1 MRLKGVLAMTTIQPT
16 MSRTSQE
23 RRKNIIAAL
32 KYIPLLFLL
41 FFFTF
46 PLLFMIASSFKGS
59 NQQIFAD
66 LRTFRAFL
74 PVGNVSLDNFRF
86 VFENSNFPRYL
97 LNSVIISAI
106 TIVLTIIINSMAAY
120 ALSRLKWPG
129 QKLILAII
137 IATLIIPGQA
147 TLMPLLLLVA
157 NLPSL
162 SFAEGLTI
170 TKGWLDTYHVLIIP
184 FVASAFSIFLFYQF
198 FLEIP
203 KDLDEAAMVDGAT
216 RFQIFYKIIV
226 PISGPVFAT
235 VAILTFIGSWNTFL
249 WPIMTIQSDELRPVM
264 VGLQFFFQQNVQW
277 GQVMA
282 YATLITIPVLVF
294 FFIFQNAFVR
304 SIATTGIKG

>member
-1 MRLKGVLAMTTIQPT
+1 MTTLQPS
-16 MSRTSQE
+16 MSSTSRE
-23 RRKNIIAAL
+23 TRKLIAGAL
-32 KYIPLLFLL
+32 KYIPLVLLL

-46 PLLFMIASSFKGS
+46 PLLFMIASSLKSS
-59 NQQIFAD
+59 NQQIFSD
-66 LRTFRAFL
+66 LRSFRAFL
-74 PVGNVSLDNFRF
+74 PVGDVSLDNFRF

-97 LNSVIISAI
+97 LNSVIISAV
-106 TIVLTIIINSMAAY
+106 TILLSLTINSLAAY
-120 ALSRLKWPG
+120 ALSRLKWSG
-129 QKLILAII
+129 QKLILAVI

-157 NLPSL
+157 NLPSI

-170 TKGWLDTYHVLIIP
+170 TKGWLDTYHVLIVP

-226 PISGPVFAT
+226 PISGAVFAT
-235 VAILTFIGSWNTFL
+235 VAILTFIASWNTFL

-264 VGLQFFFQQNVQW
+264 VGLQFFYQQNVQW

-282 YATLITIPVLVF
+282 YSTLITIPVLVF
-294 FFIFQNAFVR
+294 FFAFQNAFVQ

>member
-1 MRLKGVLAMTTIQPT
+1 MTTIQPT
-16 MSRTSQE
+16 MSPASKET
-23 RRKNIIAAL
+23 RKVITVAL
-32 KYIPLLFLL
+32 KYIPLIFLL

-66 LRTFRAFL
+66 LRSFRAFL
-74 PVGNVSLDNFRF
+74 PVGDVSLDNFKF

-106 TIVLTIIINSMAAY
+106 TILLSIIINSLAAY

-157 NLPSL
+157 NLPSI

-170 TKGWLDTYHVLIIP
+170 TKGWLDTYHVLIVP

-198 FLEIP
+198 FLELP

-235 VAILTFIGSWNTFL
+235 VAILTFIASWNTFL

-282 YATLITIPVLVF
+282 YSTLITIPVLLF
-294 FFIFQNAFVR
+294 FFIFQNAFVK

>member
-1 MRLKGVLAMTTIQPT
+1 MRVKGVLAMTAIQPT

-23 RRKNIIAAL
+23 TRKNITAAL

-66 LRTFRAFL
+66 LRSFRAFL
-74 PVGNVSLDNFRF
+74 PVGDVSLDNFKF

-106 TIVLTIIINSMAAY
+106 TILLSIIINSMAAY

-170 TKGWLDTYHVLIIP
+170 TKGWLDTYHVMIVP

-235 VAILTFIGSWNTFL
+235 VAILTFIASWNTFL

-282 YATLITIPVLVF
+282 YSTLITIPVLVF
-294 FFIFQNAFVR
+294 FFAFQNAFVK

>member
-1 MRLKGVLAMTTIQPT
+1 MTALQPT
-16 MSRTSQE
+16 VSRTSNE
-23 RRKNIIAAL
+23 TRKILMTVL
-32 KYIPLLFLL
+32 KYIPLLLLL

-66 LRTFRAFL
+66 LRTVRAFL
-74 PVGNVSLDNFRF
+74 PVGDVSLDNFRF

-106 TIVLTIIINSMAAY
+106 TILLTIIINSMAAY

-170 TKGWLDTYHVLIIP
+170 TKGWLDTYHVMIVP

-198 FLEIP
+198 FLELP

-282 YATLITIPVLVF
+282 YSTLITIPVLLF
-294 FFIFQNAFVR
+294 FFIFQNAFVK

>member
-1 MRLKGVLAMTTIQPT
+1 MTTLQYAP
-16 MSRTSQE
+16 RSQ
-23 RRKNIIAAL
+23 KMQKTAITIL

-46 PLLFMIASSFKGS
+46 PLLFMIASSFKVS

-74 PVGNVSLDNFRF
+74 PPGDASLDNFTF
-86 VFENSNFPRYL
+86 VFENSNFPRYI
-97 LNSVIISAI
+97 LNSVGISGV
-106 TIVLTIIINSMAAY
+106 TILLSLVINSLAAY
-120 ALSRLKWPG
+120 ALSRLRWRG
-129 QKLILAII
+129 QKAILAGI

-147 TLMPLLLLVA
+147 AAMPLLLLVA

-162 SFAEGLTI
+162 SFADGLHL
-170 TKGWLDTYHVLIIP
+170 TKGWLDTYHVQIIP

-198 FLEIP
+198 FQEIP
-203 KDLDEAAMVDGAT
+203 KDLDEAAMVDGAS

-235 VAILTFIGSWNTFL
+235 VSILTFISSWNSFL
-249 WPIMTIQSDELRPVM
+249 WPIMTVQSDELRPVL
-264 VGLQFFFQQNVQW
+264 VGLQFFYQRDVQW

-282 YATLITIPVLVF
+282 YSTMITIPVLIF
-294 FFIFQNAFVR
+294 FFIFQSAFVK
-304 SIATTGIKG
+304 SIASTGIKG

>member
-1 MRLKGVLAMTTIQPT
+1 MLAT
-16 MSRTSQE
+16 
-23 RRKNIIAAL
+23 AL
-32 KYIPLLFLL
+32 KYVPLILLL

-46 PLLFMIASSFKGS
+46 PLLFMIASSFKAS

-66 LRTFRAFL
+66 LRSVRAFL
-74 PVGNVSLDNFRF
+74 PVGKVSLDNFKF
-86 VFENSNFPRYL
+86 VFQNSNFPRYL

-106 TIVLTIIINSMAAY
+106 TILLSLTINSLAAY
-120 ALSRLKWPG
+120 ALCRLKWPG

-157 NLPSL
+157 NLPTI
-162 SFAEGLTI
+162 SFAHGIAI

-235 VAILTFIGSWNTFL
+235 VSILTFIASWNTFL

-264 VGLQFFFQQNVQW
+264 VGLQFFYQQNVQW

-282 YATLITIPVLVF
+282 YSTMITIPVLLF
-294 FFIFQNAFVR
+294 FFAFQNAFVK

>member
-1 MRLKGVLAMTTIQPT
+1 MTTIQPT
-16 MSRTSQE
+16 MSPASKET
-23 RRKNIIAAL
+23 RKVITVAL
-32 KYIPLLFLL
+32 KYIPLIFLL

-46 PLLFMIASSFKGS
+46 PLLFMIASSLKGS

-66 LRTFRAFL
+66 LRSFRAFL
-74 PVGNVSLDNFRF
+74 PVGDVSLDNFKF

-106 TIVLTIIINSMAAY
+106 TILLSIIINSLAAY

-157 NLPSL
+157 NLPSI

-170 TKGWLDTYHVLIIP
+170 TKGWLDTYHVLIVP

-198 FLEIP
+198 FLELP

-235 VAILTFIGSWNTFL
+235 VAILTFIASWNTFL

-282 YATLITIPVLVF
+282 YSTLITIPVLLF
-294 FFIFQNAFVR
+294 FFIFQNAFVK

>member
-1 MRLKGVLAMTTIQPT
+1 MTTIQPT
-16 MSRTSQE
+16 MSPTSQAT
-23 RRKNIIAAL
+23 RKNITAAL
-32 KYIPLLFLL
+32 KYIPLLLLL

-66 LRTFRAFL
+66 LRSFRAFL
-74 PVGNVSLDNFRF
+74 PVGDVSLDNFKF

-106 TIVLTIIINSMAAY
+106 TILLSIIINSLAAY

-157 NLPSL
+157 NLPSI

-170 TKGWLDTYHVLIIP
+170 TKGWLDTYHVMIVP

-198 FLEIP
+198 FLELP

-235 VAILTFIGSWNTFL
+235 VAILTFIASWNTFL

-282 YATLITIPVLVF
+282 YSTLITIPVLLF
-294 FFIFQNAFVR
+294 FFIFQNAFVK

>member
-1 MRLKGVLAMTTIQPT
+1 MTTVQQP
-16 MSRTSQE
+16 MSRTSNQT
-23 RRKNIIAAL
+23 RKAVFAVL
-32 KYIPLLFLL
+32 KYVPLLLLL

-59 NQQIFAD
+59 NQQIFSD
-66 LRTFRAFL
+66 LRSFRAFL
-74 PVGNVSLDNFRF
+74 PVGNVSLDNFKF

-97 LNSVIISAI
+97 LNSVIISGI
-106 TIVLTIIINSMAAY
+106 TIILSLIINSMAAY

-157 NLPSL
+157 NLPSI
-162 SFAEGLTI
+162 SFADGLTI

-235 VAILTFIGSWNTFL
+235 VAILTFIASWNTFL

-264 VGLQFFFQQNVQW
+264 VGLQFFYQRNVQW

-282 YATLITIPVLVF
+282 YSTLITIPVLLF
-294 FFIFQNAFVR
+294 FFAFQNAFVK

>member
-1 MRLKGVLAMTTIQPT
+1 MTALQPT
-16 MSRTSQE
+16 VSRTSNE
-23 RRKNIIAAL
+23 TRKILMTVL
-32 KYIPLLFLL
+32 KYIPLLLLL

-66 LRTFRAFL
+66 LRTVRAFL
-74 PVGNVSLDNFRF
+74 PVGDVSLDNFRF

-106 TIVLTIIINSMAAY
+106 TILLSIIINSMAAY

-170 TKGWLDTYHVLIIP
+170 TKGWLDTYHVMIVP

-198 FLEIP
+198 FLELP

-264 VGLQFFFQQNVQW
+264 VGLQFFFQQDVQW

-294 FFIFQNAFVR
+294 FFIFQNAFVK

>member
-1 MRLKGVLAMTTIQPT
+1 MTAIQST
-16 MSRTSQE
+16 MSPTSRE
-23 RRKNIIAAL
+23 TRKNITAAL

-66 LRTFRAFL
+66 LRSFRAFL
-74 PVGNVSLDNFRF
+74 PVGEVSLDNFRF

-137 IATLIIPGQA
+137 IATLIVPGQA

-162 SFAEGLTI
+162 SFADGLSI

>member
-1 MRLKGVLAMTTIQPT
+1 MLVKGVLAMTAIQST
-16 MSRTSQE
+16 MSPTSRE
-23 RRKNIIAAL
+23 TRKNITAAL

-66 LRTFRAFL
+66 LRSFRAFL
-74 PVGNVSLDNFRF
+74 PVGEVSLDNFRF

-137 IATLIIPGQA
+137 IATLIVPGQA

-162 SFAEGLTI
+162 SFADGLSI

>member
-1 MRLKGVLAMTTIQPT
+1 MTV
-16 MSRTSQE
+16 
-23 RRKNIIAAL
+23 L
-32 KYIPLLFLL
+32 KYIPLLLLL

-66 LRTFRAFL
+66 LRTVRAFL
-74 PVGNVSLDNFRF
+74 PVGDVSLDNFRF

-106 TIVLTIIINSMAAY
+106 TILLSIIINSMAAY

-170 TKGWLDTYHVLIIP
+170 TKGWLDTYHVMIVP

-198 FLEIP
+198 FLELP

-264 VGLQFFFQQNVQW
+264 VGLQFFFQQDVQW

-294 FFIFQNAFVR
+294 FFIFQNAFVK